1 MYPYSD
7 ALISLLKGV
16 VYDTNEN
23 IWKKI
28 INYENDIKNYFK
40 ALKLDL
46 YLDKSEGYAF
56 LKQSELNDDEK
67 ELRLIDKK
75 QLSYPV
81 TVLCVIL
88 RKILLEADLSGT
100 NTKVIVE
107 KEKIKEVL
115 KIFLPDSYNEVKFYD
130 KIDEYINKVIDYG
143 FLKKLKEPGKYEINR
158 IVKAK
163 ISADVLSNIEK
174 ELIEYAGNIK

>member
-1 MYPYSD
+1 MYPYSN
-7 ALISLLKGV
+7 ALISLLKGI
-16 VYDTNEN
+16 VYDTNED
-23 IWKKI
+23 IWKKV
-28 INYENDIKNYFK
+28 INYEHDIKNYFK
-40 ALKLDL
+40 ALKLEL
-46 YLDKSEGYAF
+46 YIDKSEGYAF
-56 LKQSELNDDEK
+56 LRQIELNEEEK
-67 ELRLIDKK
+67 QLRLIDKK

-107 KEKIKEVL
+107 KEKLKEAL
-115 KIFLPDSYNEVKFYD
+115 RIFLPESYNEVKSYD

-143 FLKKLKEPGKYEINR
+143 FLKKLKEPNKYEINR
-158 IVKAK
+158 VIKAK
-163 ISADVLSNIEK
+163 ISADILSDIEK